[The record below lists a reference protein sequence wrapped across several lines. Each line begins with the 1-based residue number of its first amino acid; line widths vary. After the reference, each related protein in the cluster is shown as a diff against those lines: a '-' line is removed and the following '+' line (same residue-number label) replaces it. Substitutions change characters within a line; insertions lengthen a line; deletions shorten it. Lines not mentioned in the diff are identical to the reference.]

1 MEYNFYK
8 TSSRVK
14 RYIIALKTDMYSL
27 NVRSVT
33 TGIYALLQNTSYTTT
48 SSFCVDCSQ
57 LDNRK
62 IVCKKFHEPN

>member
-1 MEYNFYK
+1 MF
-8 TSSRVK
+8 
-14 RYIIALKTDMYSL
+14 IILRNIIVLKTDMYSL
-27 NVRSVT
+27 NVRCVT